1 MPSRK
6 TSAHALGNRL
16 FSFAVIS
23 DTHVNAEED
32 SCNSPYEVNA
42 HANARFRHVARDLH
56 KRDID
61 FVIHLGDHV
70 HPVPET
76 GAIYSQA
83 ADAYRAITKDIGH
96 TVYSVPGNHDIGEKP
111 LSGGPANPVTEAMIE
126 AWTQEFG
133 AQFQAFDH
141 GACRFILLNAQLI
154 NSGLPADREQTSW
167 LINELKQAEG
177 KRIMVFLHHPPYL
190 MTPDEPDQYDNTA
203 EPGRRWFLDL
213 VDKHEVEAFFCG
225 HVHNYW
231 YNRHGQTD
239 YYVAPSI
246 CFVRQDYSEMLRA
259 TPPEGTQGGR
269 DDGAK
274 LGYFIVHVYESGHV
288 VRMVRTYG
296 AGAAPDDTLPEEP
309 ASLLGLDAREIVR
322 PTIGF
327 DLRQNWAEITEIPPT
342 GSLDEFDRKAVRND
356 YHLLAL
362 QEMGVRNVRIPAKDL
377 LDPVRRE
384 RLKAL
389 HHLGLEFTLFSF
401 DVPCERTVGLA
412 AEFSSYLRDWE
423 VTLSWPDIEQR
434 AQALAAL
441 STRSKLPVYLS
452 RMRTKDDIK
461 VEGTY
466 FHVINHGFSVDD
478 VGQFNELAAM
488 AELRSHLQG
497 VIVRLG
503 FDERPADAFPVISA
517 ALEESGLKASVHL
530 RLGSDNPAQI
540 LSDDLWVSN
549 RIAEAMVLS
558 AAHPNIR
565 VFCDTLIDVDR
576 GFFVHH
582 GVIDRLNNPRP
593 ALNVVKTLHA
603 LIGALET
610 SIQSVD
616 VSSNDHGELLECHLS
631 DSRFSLFL
639 PATMKAFRAEMIDG
653 AEGSYIVSLSSGN
666 PCANIQ
672 DMIGPILMLPESI
685 PAPL

>member
-1 MPSRK
+1 MR
-6 TSAHALGNRL
+6 NRL

-23 DTHVNAEED
+23 DTHINADED
-32 SCNSPYEVNA
+32 TCNSPYEVNA

-56 KRDID
+56 QRDVD

-83 ADAYRAITKDIGH
+83 ADAYRAIANDIGH

-126 AWTQEFG
+126 AWSREFG
-133 AQFQAFDH
+133 AQFQTFDH
-141 GACRFILLNAQLI
+141 GDCRFILLNAQLI

-167 LINELKQAEG
+167 LINALEQAKG

-190 MTPDEPDQYDNTA
+190 MTPNEPDQYDNTA

-213 VDKHEVEAFFCG
+213 VDKHQVEAFFCG

-231 YNRHGQTD
+231 FNRHGQTD
-239 YYVAPSI
+239 YYVAPST

-259 TPPEGTQGGR
+259 TPPEGTQSGR

-274 LGYFIVHVYESGHV
+274 LGYFIVNVYETGHV

-296 AGAAPDDTLPEEP
+296 AEAAPDDRLPEE
-309 ASLLGLDAREIVR
+309 SVSRLGLDAREIER
-322 PTIGF
+322 PAIGF

-362 QEMGVRNVRIPAKDL
+362 QEMGVRNLRIPARDL
-377 LDPVRRE
+377 LDPLRRQ
-384 RLKAL
+384 RLKDF
-389 HHLGLEFTLFSF
+389 HHLGFEITLFSF
-401 DVPCERTVGLA
+401 DVPGQETVAFA
-412 AEFSSYLRDWE
+412 AELSDYLFDWE
-423 VTLSWPDIEQR
+423 VTLSWHDIEPR
-434 AQALAAL
+434 AQALAAMAK
-441 STRSKLPVYLS
+441 RSGLPIYLS

-478 VGQFNELAAM
+478 VTQFNELAAM
-488 AELRSHLQG
+488 AELRPHLQG

-530 RLGSDNPAQI
+530 RLGSDNPAQV

-549 RIAEAMVLS
+549 RIAEAMMLS
-558 AAHPNIR
+558 ARHPDIR

-593 ALNVVKTLHA
+593 ALNVVKTLHSR
-603 LIGALET
+603 IGALHND
-610 SIQSVD
+610 IQSV
-616 VSSNDHGELLECHLS
+616 SITRNDLGDLLECRAPGS
-631 DSRFSLFL
+631 DFSLFL
-639 PATMKAFRAEMIDG
+639 PATMETYPTGIIESADDG
-653 AEGSYIVSLSSGN
+653 HIISLLSGATQAKNQDLTGPVLLLPASS
-666 PCANIQ
+666 PQ
-672 DMIGPILMLPESI
+672 QS
-685 PAPL
+685 

>member
-1 MPSRK
+1 M
-6 TSAHALGNRL
+6 GNRL

-56 KRDID
+56 ERDID

-76 GAIYSQA
+76 GAIYGRA
-83 ADAYRAITKDIGH
+83 ADAYRAIAEDIGH

-126 AWTQEFG
+126 AWTREFG

-141 GACRFILLNAQLI
+141 GTCRFILLNAQLI

-167 LINELKQAEG
+167 LINELEQSNG

-190 MTPDEPDQYDNTA
+190 MTPNEPDQYDNTA

-231 YNRHGQTD
+231 YNRHGETD

-274 LGYFIVHVYESGHV
+274 LGYFIVNVYETGHV

-296 AGAAPDDTLPEEP
+296 AEATLDDAPTEKP
-309 ASLLGLDAREIVR
+309 ASLLGLDAREIEQ
-322 PTIGF
+322 PAIGF

-362 QEMGVRNVRIPAKDL
+362 QEMGIRNVRIPAKDL
-377 LDPVRRE
+377 LDPMRRQ
-384 RLKAL
+384 RIKAF
-389 HHLGLEFTLFSF
+389 HHLGFDFTLFSF
-401 DVPCERTVGLA
+401 DVPDEKTIAFATELSDHILDWEITLNWQDIEPRADALAKLA
-412 AEFSSYLRDWE
+412 ARSS
-423 VTLSWPDIEQR
+423 
-434 AQALAAL
+434 
-441 STRSKLPVYLS
+441 LPIYLS

-478 VGQFNELAAM
+478 VAQFNAIAAM
-488 AELRSHLQG
+488 AKLRPHLDG
-497 VIVRLG
+497 IIVRLG
-503 FDERPADAFPVISA
+503 FDERPGDAFPVISA

-540 LSDDLWVSN
+540 LSDDLWVGN
-549 RIAEAMVLS
+549 RIAEAMILS
-558 AAHPNIR
+558 VAHPDIR

-593 ALNVVKTLHA
+593 ALNVVKTLHSR
-603 LIGALET
+603 IGALDDD
-610 SIQSVD
+610 IQSVGITR
-616 VSSNDHGELLECHLS
+616 NDLGDLLECRTPGS
-631 DSRFSLFL
+631 DFSLFL
-639 PATMKAFRAEMIDG
+639 PASMEAYPAEIIESADDG
-653 AEGSYIVSLSSGN
+653 PIVSLFSGATQTRN
-666 PCANIQ
+666 QNLT
-672 DMIGPILMLPESI
+672 GPVLLLPASRPEQS
-685 PAPL
+685 

>member
-1 MPSRK
+1 MGD
-6 TSAHALGNRL
+6 HL

-23 DTHVNAEED
+23 DTHVNADED
-32 SCNSPYEVNA
+32 ACNSPYEVNA

-56 KRDID
+56 QRDID

-76 GAIYSQA
+76 GAIYGQA
-83 ADAYRAITKDIGH
+83 ADAYRTIANDIGN
-96 TVYSVPGNHDIGEKP
+96 TIYSVPGNHDIGEKP
-111 LSGGPANPVTEAMIE
+111 ISGGPANPVTEAMIA
-126 AWTQEFG
+126 AWTREFG

-154 NSGLPADREQTSW
+154 NSSLPANQEQTSW
-167 LINELKQAEG
+167 LIDALEQAEG

-213 VDKHEVEAFFCG
+213 IDKHQVEAFFCG

-231 YNRHGQTD
+231 YNRHGETD
-239 YYVAPSI
+239 YYVAPST

-274 LGYFIVHVYESGHV
+274 LGYFIVNVYETGHV

-296 AGAAPDDTLPEEP
+296 AEAASDDAPQARL
-309 ASLLGLDAREIVR
+309 ASHLGRDSREIIR
-322 PTIGF
+322 PLLGF

-362 QEMGVRNVRIPAKDL
+362 QEMGVRNLRIPARDL
-377 LDPVRRE
+377 LDPLRRQ
-384 RLKAL
+384 RLKDF
-389 HHLGLEFTLFSF
+389 HHLGFEITLFSF
-401 DVPCERTVGLA
+401 DVPGQETVAFA
-412 AEFSSYLRDWE
+412 AEFSDHLLDWE

-434 AQALAAL
+434 VQALAAL
-441 STRSKLPVYLS
+441 STHSKLPIYLS

-478 VGQFNELAAM
+478 VAQFNELAAM
-488 AELRSHLQG
+488 AELRPHLEG
-497 VIVRLG
+497 IIIRLG

-517 ALEESGLKASVHL
+517 ALEESQLKASVHL
-530 RLGSDNPAQI
+530 RLGSDNPAQVV
-540 LSDDLWVSN
+540 SDDLWVSN
-549 RIAEAMVLS
+549 HIAEAMMLS
-558 AAHPNIR
+558 AAHRNIR

-593 ALNVVKTLHA
+593 ALNVVKTLHSR
-603 LIGALET
+603 IGALDDD
-610 SIQSVD
+610 IQSVTINR
-616 VSSNDHGELLECHLS
+616 NDLGDLLVCRTPGC
-631 DSRFSLFL
+631 DFSLFL
-639 PATMKAFRAEMIDG
+639 PATMEAYRPEIIESADDG
-653 AEGSYIVSLSSGN
+653 HIVSLLSGATQAMNQHLTGPVLLLPASS
-666 PCANIQ
+666 PQ
-672 DMIGPILMLPESI
+672 QS
-685 PAPL
+685 

>member
-1 MPSRK
+1 MQSSK
-6 TSAHALGNRL
+6 TSSPSLGNRL

-23 DTHVNAEED
+23 DTHVNADED
-32 SCNSPYEVNA
+32 TCNSPFEVNA
-42 HANARFRHVARDLH
+42 HANARFRHVAHDL
-56 KRDID
+56 KRRAID

-76 GAIYSQA
+76 GAIYGQA
-83 ADAYRAITKDIGH
+83 ADAYRAIADDIGH
-96 TVYSVPGNHDIGEKP
+96 RVYSLPGNHDIGEKP

-126 AWTQEFG
+126 AWTREFG

-141 GACRFILLNAQLI
+141 GQCRFILLNAQLI
-154 NSGLPADREQTSW
+154 NSGLPADGEQTAW
-167 LINELKQAEG
+167 LIDELEQAAG

-203 EPGRRWFLDL
+203 EPGRQWFLDL
-213 VDKHEVEAFFCG
+213 IESHEVEAFFCG

-231 YNRHGQTD
+231 YNRHGQAD
-239 YYVAPSI
+239 YYVAPST

-274 LGYFIVHVYESGHV
+274 LGYFIVNVYETGHV

-296 AGAAPDDTLPEEP
+296 AEVAPNDMLSGEP
-309 ASLLGLDAREIVR
+309 VSLLGLDSREIER
-322 PTIGF
+322 PAIGF

-362 QEMGVRNVRIPAKDL
+362 QEMGIRNVRIPAKDL
-377 LDPVRRE
+377 LDPMRRQ
-384 RLKAL
+384 RLKDF
-389 HHLGLEFTLFSF
+389 HHLGFEFTLFSF
-401 DVPCERTVGLA
+401 DVPNETTIAFA
-412 AEFSSYLRDWE
+412 AELSDYLLDWE
-423 VTLSWPDIEQR
+423 ITLSWQHIEPR
-434 AQALAAL
+434 AEALAELAK
-441 STRSKLPVYLS
+441 RSGLPIYLS

-478 VGQFNELAAM
+478 IAQFNELTAM
-488 AELRSHLQG
+488 AALRPHLDG
-497 VIVRLG
+497 VIVRVG
-503 FDERPADAFPVISA
+503 FDERPGDAIPAVSK
-517 ALEESGLKASVHL
+517 ALEESGLKASIHL
-530 RLGSDNPAQI
+530 RLGSDNPAQV
-540 LSDDLWVSN
+540 LADDLWVSN

-558 AAHPNIR
+558 AVHPEIR

-593 ALNVVKTLHA
+593 SLNVVKTLHG
-603 LIGALET
+603 LIGAIDDDAR
-610 SIQSVD
+610 SID
-616 VSSNDHGELLECHLS
+616 ITRNDNGDLLECHTPGYG
-631 DSRFSLFL
+631 FSLFL
-639 PATMKAFRAEMIDG
+639 PATMDAYPVETIEG
-653 AEGSYIVSLSSGN
+653 ADDKRIVSLFSGKTQ
-666 PCANIQ
+666 AKTQ
-672 DMIGPILMLPESI
+672 DLAGPILLLP
-685 PAPL
+685 A